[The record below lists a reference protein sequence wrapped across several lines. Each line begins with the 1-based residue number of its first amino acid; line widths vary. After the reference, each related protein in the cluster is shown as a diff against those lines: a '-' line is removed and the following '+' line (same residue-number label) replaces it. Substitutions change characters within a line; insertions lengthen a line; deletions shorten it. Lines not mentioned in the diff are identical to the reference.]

1 MNPEGLIPIAG
12 GVLLWLVATGVLP
25 KDPKNPQQLNE
36 WRTTYGTWVKILAP
50 IVIILGIVQ
59 FVGIL

>member
-1 MNPEGLIPIAG
+1 MNLEGLIPIAG

-36 WRTTYGTWVKILAP
+36 WRKTYGPWVKILAP
-50 IVIILGIVQ
+50 MVIVFGIVQ
-59 FVGIL
+59 LVGIL